1 MSGERDAFEQLPY
14 APPPG
19 ATEVILVRHGAS
31 AAARPGV
38 RFELVEGRGNPPL
51 SETGKR
57 QADLVAARLR
67 DEPIHR
73 AFVTPLQRTQ
83 QTAAPFLAATGL
95 SADIVPELIEV
106 SLGDW
111 DGGEYRVRAARNDPV
126 IQRMHERERWDE
138 VPGAESQ
145 ESLAARTR
153 VGIERVVADTGPDR
167 IAVVFA
173 HGAVIGELCRQ
184 AAQSRSFAFVHADN
198 GSISRIVV
206 QPTGRWLLR
215 SFNEFSHLD
224 ALVPVA

>member
-1 MSGERDAFEQLPY
+1 MSDRDAFEQLPY

-19 ATEVILVRHGAS
+19 ATEIILVRHGAS
-31 AAARPGV
+31 AAAKPGV

-51 SETGKR
+51 SQTGKK
-57 QADLVAARLR
+57 QAELVAARLR
-67 DEPIHR
+67 NEPIDR
-73 AFVTPLQRTQ
+73 AFMTPLQRTH
-83 QTAAPFLAATGL
+83 QTAEPFLAATGL
-95 SADIVPELIEV
+95 AAEIVPELIEV

-111 DGGEYRVRAARNDPV
+111 EGGEYRVRSGRNDPI
-126 IQRMHERERWDE
+126 IQRMHERERWDV

-153 VGIERVVADTGPDR
+153 IGIERVVADTGPDK
-167 IAVVFA
+167 IAIVFA

-184 AAQSRSFAFVHADN
+184 AAEGRSFAFIHSDN

-206 QPTGRWLLR
+206 QGTGRWLLR

-224 ALVPVA
+224 ALAPAS

>member
-1 MSGERDAFEQLPY
+1 MSDRDAFEQLPY

-19 ATEVILVRHGAS
+19 ATEIILVRHGAS
-31 AAARPGV
+31 AAARSGV

-51 SETGKR
+51 SETGVQ
-57 QADLVAARLR
+57 QAQLVATRLR
-67 DEPIHR
+67 GEPIHR
-73 AFVTPLQRTQ
+73 AFMTPLQRTH
-83 QTAAPFLAATGL
+83 QTAAPYLAATGM
-95 SADIVPELIEV
+95 SAEIVPELIEV

-111 DGGEYRVRAARNDPV
+111 EGGEYRVRSGRNDPI
-126 IQRMHERERWDE
+126 IQRMHAQERWDV

-153 VGIERVVADTGPDR
+153 AGIERVVADTGPDR

-184 AAQSRSFAFVHADN
+184 AADGRNFAFIHSDN

-206 QPTGRWLLR
+206 QPTGHWLLR

-224 ALVPVA
+224 ALAPAA